1 MLDDGVRKLNKKI
14 ICLIAGVRKMELLD
28 LMFVKY
34 KNRIKT
40 MVSNFYLCIFY
51 FGSYF
56 AFT

>member
-34 KNRIKT
+34 KNQMKT
-40 MVSNFYLCIFY
+40 MV
-51 FGSYF
+51 
-56 AFT
+56 

>member
-14 ICLIAGVRKMELLD
+14 IYLIAGVKKMEPLVV
-28 LMFVKY
+28 MFVKY
-34 KNRIKT
+34 KNHMKT
-40 MVSNFYLCIFY
+40 MICIFYLCIFY